1 MMHMYLF
8 NPDHDMALA
17 NFTPYYKTTSE
28 IIRMANELSTLPAWY
43 ADKKGDWV
51 KTDKLQRGE
60 RLVEQCRKIGIALDV
75 HWCTEYLS
83 IPYKVWGW
91 NPALVHAMKE
101 SGVEEK
107 LLPTEGQ
114 LQKIRYLSGRQRCR
128 EILAHF
134 SSLSYACGKSELCY
148 SIEDVKSFIKEY
160 GKTVLKAPWSGSGRG
175 VTYVSLDSWS
185 DSVEGWISRI
195 IRTQG
200 TIVAEPYYNKVV
212 DFAMEF
218 YVDSEISFA
227 GYSLFET
234 DTHGNYKENL
244 LLSNEEIE
252 RRLTTY
258 LPQSVLYDVQKE
270 LMETLFTL
278 CSKDYKGYLGVDMM
292 ICKEGGEYLIHPCVE
307 INLRMNMGVIS
318 RIIFDRYV
326 HPSTHGRYIV
336 EHYTADGL
344 ALEKHQKM
352 TEQYPLY
359 MKKGR
364 ICRGY
369 LSLTPVFTDTRY
381 QVYILLADSS
391 FL

>member
-1 MMHMYLF
+1 MAHLYLF

-28 IIRMANELSTLPAWY
+28 IIRMANDLSTLPVWY
-43 ADKKGDWV
+43 VAEKESWV
-51 KTDKLQRGE
+51 KTDKLQRGDQLE
-60 RLVEQCRKIGIALDV
+60 VQCREMGIMLDV
-75 HWCTEYLS
+75 HWCTEYFS
-83 IPYKVWGW
+83 MPYRAWGW
-91 NPALVHAMKE
+91 NPALVYALRGA
-101 SGVEEK
+101 GVEEK
-107 LLPTEGQ
+107 FLLTDEQ
-114 LQKIRYLSGRQRCR
+114 LKRLRYLSGRQRCR

-134 SSLSYACGKSELCY
+134 SSLPYACGKSELCY
-148 SIEDVKSFIKEY
+148 SIEDVKFFIKEN

-175 VTYVSLDSWS
+175 LAHVSLDNWS

-252 RRLTTY
+252 RRLTAY
-258 LPQSVLYDVQKE
+258 LPQSVLQIVQQK
-270 LMETLFTL
+270 LMKTLFTL
-278 CSKDYKGYLGVDMM
+278 LGKDYKGYLGVDMM
-292 ICKEGGEYLIHPCVE
+292 ICNEDDKYLIYPCVE

-326 HPSTHGRYIV
+326 HPSAHGRYIV

-352 TEQYPLY
+352 MEQYPLC
-359 MKKGR
+359 MKEGR

-369 LSLTPVFTDTRY
+369 LSLTSVFADTRY
-381 QVYILLADSS
+381 QVYIHID
-391 FL
+391 

>member
-1 MMHMYLF
+1 M
-8 NPDHDMALA
+8 
-17 NFTPYYKTTSE
+17 
-28 IIRMANELSTLPAWY
+28 
-43 ADKKGDWV
+43 
-51 KTDKLQRGE
+51 
-60 RLVEQCRKIGIALDV
+60 
-75 HWCTEYLS
+75 
-83 IPYKVWGW
+83 
-91 NPALVHAMKE
+91 
-101 SGVEEK
+101 
-107 LLPTEGQ
+107 
-114 LQKIRYLSGRQRCR
+114 
-128 EILAHF
+128 
-134 SSLSYACGKSELCY
+134 
-148 SIEDVKSFIKEY
+148 
-160 GKTVLKAPWSGSGRG
+160 
-175 VTYVSLDSWS
+175 
-185 DSVEGWISRI
+185 EGWISRI

-252 RRLTTY
+252 RRLTAY
-258 LPQSVLYDVQKE
+258 LPQSVLQIVQQK

-278 CSKDYKGYLGVDMM
+278 LGKDYKGYLGVDMM
-292 ICKEGGEYLIHPCVE
+292 ICNEDDKYLIYPCVE

-326 HPSTHGRYIV
+326 HPSAHGRYIV

-352 TEQYPLY
+352 MEQYPLC
-359 MKKGR
+359 MKEGR

-369 LSLTPVFTDTRY
+369 LSLTSVFADTRY
-381 QVYILLADSS
+381 QVYIHID
-391 FL
+391 